1 VKLENICVS
10 KDLAV
15 ELKENGYEQESLFCW
30 VKNEGRNES
39 ESRTYILDTDH
50 AYNFKPDRYWCC
62 PTASELVER
71 LPYMVAIKNR
81 EYSIS
86 YHKIDHRYSCSLIC
100 ESEQEGYCENI
111 CQQERG
117 DSCRYN
123 VFEDKL
129 ADALAK
135 MWLYLKKNKLLAGDP
150 NE

>member
-1 VKLENICVS
+1 LWNYFKSFAPDFNPKWTIRDYKETDIRHSVIEEGVS
-10 KDLAV
+10 A
-15 ELKENGYEQESLFCW
+15 
-30 VKNEGRNES
+30 
-39 ESRTYILDTDH
+39 
-50 AYNFKPDRYWCC
+50 